1 MESPAKARR
10 YQEAMQVIRCQRLRK
25 ERKKRVLSV
34 KNGGWRQPDA
44 VAYPLNEDLG
54 FSTDYL

>member
-1 MESPAKARR
+1 MESPTKARR

-34 KNGGWRQPDA
+34 KNGGWRQLDA